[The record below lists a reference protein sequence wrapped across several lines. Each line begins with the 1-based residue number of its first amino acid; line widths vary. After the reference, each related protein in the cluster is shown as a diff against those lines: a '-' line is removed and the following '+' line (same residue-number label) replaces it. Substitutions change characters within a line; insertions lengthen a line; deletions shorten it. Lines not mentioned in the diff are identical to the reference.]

1 MYTYEI
7 ADKLFLIKSIRNP
20 TSSININNYITFYT
34 DSSQLAKVHKLQHS
48 YGANNITRDLYLNR
62 IPCLWNVLPVINFN
76 YSIDTII
83 KQLWSFLFNYF
94 IANFVPA
101 N

>member
-7 ADKLFLIKSIRNP
+7 ADILFLIKSIRNP

-34 DSSQLAKVHKLQHS
+34 DSSQLAKVHKLQYS

-62 IPCLWNVLPVINFN
+62 ILCGMCYQWLISTTV
-76 YSIDTII
+76 S
-83 KQLWSFLFNYF
+83 KQSKN
-94 IANFVPA
+94 N
-101 N
+101 